1 MVMTSHLFC
10 FAFIDRIEYRT
21 DIPYIYFWGSIFHG
35 TRPSGEVTLHFPI
48 QIFCS
53 ASEFPIYDYSTI
65 SNDCVTNHR
74 WAPPIDHHEEGCMHF
89 DRQWKNSRVCFIK
102 PSYRWSFITPEW
114 RDCHCHELVR
124 LLRSSMLLPNM
135 LYWETNIRIEN
146 TVRMIVSTSNLVPQP
161 NSILVESVSVSL
173 STPLI
178 NSHSIVSPRIEDR
191 KAPGPC
197 ILSSSTINQAMNK

>member
-1 MVMTSHLFC
+1 M
-10 FAFIDRIEYRT
+10 
-21 DIPYIYFWGSIFHG
+21 
-35 TRPSGEVTLHFPI
+35 TLHFPI

-53 ASEFPIYDYSTI
+53 ASKFPIYGYSTI

-114 RDCHCHELVR
+114 RNCHCHELVR

-161 NSILVESVSVSL
+161 SPIQFLSKASASASRRHSSIHIRLSRQGSRIESS
-173 STPLI
+173 PPP
-178 NSHSIVSPRIEDR
+178 PRI
-191 KAPGPC
+191 
-197 ILSSSTINQAMNK
+197 LSLSTINQAMNKSINEKIHSLCHAIL